1 MRTSDGPGDGGLPA
15 AEVSRTFERLFA
27 IPTQAYTNAYGDAGV
42 DMRPAMPTFTF
53 GPADGG
59 IMKLGMPSFAL
70 TETASASSVGGRVQ
84 PAPTTSL
91 AQQGSDAVMSDL
103 LGDDGRARPAV
114 AASMGGPG
122 SGLQQEVGES
132 HKWAMGSQWLSLAQ
146 KSAASG
152 DAASPAGP
160 VARSHS
166 PVAKAAVTVNKHT
179 SPAAK
184 AAAVASKQQLVA
196 AAVVGQSAQKL
207 HAVTTTALSGA
218 ALTSS
223 ALASVDRNRVKALAQ
238 ARLKR
243 KQLASMKDE
252 HLDATDAGPSEHGR
266 KKANLDSQI
275 SGSGKWLQ
283 KAVMVLAIIAGT
295 CICGGICAVIYCYR
309 NRHMGDDDKTKI
321 PTREQQLNGKNFGRA
336 TPQYGSYGAKRR

>member
-1 MRTSDGPGDGGLPA
+1 MRPSRSALLLCLAAVCGRAACDGPGDGGLPA

-152 DAASPAGP
+152 DAASPAT
-160 VARSHS
+160 RH
-166 PVAKAAVTVNKHT
+166 
-179 SPAAK
+179 
-184 AAAVASKQQLVA
+184 
-196 AAVVGQSAQKL
+196 
-207 HAVTTTALSGA
+207 
-218 ALTSS
+218 
-223 ALASVDRNRVKALAQ
+223 RR
-238 ARLKR
+238 R
-243 KQLASMKDE
+243 
-252 HLDATDAGPSEHGR
+252 GPS
-266 KKANLDSQI
+266 
-275 SGSGKWLQ
+275 
-283 KAVMVLAIIAGT
+283 
-295 CICGGICAVIYCYR
+295 
-309 NRHMGDDDKTKI
+309 
-321 PTREQQLNGKNFGRA
+321 RA
-336 TPQYGSYGAKRR
+336 RTARWPRPRSP